1 MTDPQPRPTLADRY
15 VYAAKCVKVIDGDTL
30 DLDIDLG
37 FHVTIRQRVRLKGI
51 DTPELRGK
59 DKARAV
65 AARVE
70 VETYAMGVELLIRTE
85 RDRADKYGRML
96 ADVWVDELA
105 TSLPDHLVGRGL
117 ARRYD
122 GGRR

>member
-1 MTDPQPRPTLADRY
+1 MSDPQARPTFADRY
-15 VYAAKCVKVIDGDTL
+15 VYAARCVQVIDGDTL

-37 FHVTIRQRVRLKGI
+37 FHVTLRQRVRLRGI

-59 DKARAV
+59 DKDRAV
-65 AARVE
+65 AARTE
-70 VETYAMGVELLIRTE
+70 VTIWTDGVELLIRTE
-85 RDRADKYGRML
+85 LDEADKYGRLL
-96 ADVWVDELA
+96 AEIWVDGLA
-105 TSLPDHLVGRGL
+105 TSLSDHLVERGL

>member
-1 MTDPQPRPTLADRY
+1 MTDPQTRPTLADRY
-15 VYAAKCVKVIDGDTL
+15 VYAARCVQVIDGDTL

-37 FHVTIRQRVRLKGI
+37 MYFRVTKRVRLKGI

-59 DKARAV
+59 DKDRAV
-65 AARVE
+65 AARTE
-70 VETYAMGVELLIRTE
+70 VTIWTDGVALLIRTE
-85 RDRADKYGRML
+85 LDETDKYGRLL
-96 ADVWVDELA
+96 ADIWVDGLA
-105 TSLPDHLVGRGL
+105 TSLSDHLVARGL

>member
-1 MTDPQPRPTLADRY
+1 MSDPQARPTFADRY
-15 VYAAKCVKVIDGDTL
+15 VYAARCVQVIDGDTL

-37 FHVTIRQRVRLKGI
+37 FFVTLRQRVRLRGI

-59 DKARAV
+59 DKDRAV
-65 AARVE
+65 AARTE
-70 VETYAMGVELLIRTE
+70 VTIWTDGVELLIRTE
-85 RDRADKYGRML
+85 PDEADKYGRLL
-96 ADVWVDELA
+96 AEIWVDGLA
-105 TSLPDHLVGRGL
+105 TSLSDHLVERGL

>member
-1 MTDPQPRPTLADRY
+1 MSDATTRPTFADRY
-15 VYAAKCVKVIDGDTL
+15 VYAARCVQVIDGDTL

-37 FHVTIRQRVRLKGI
+37 FFVTLRQRVRLRGI

-59 DKARAV
+59 DKDRAV
-65 AARVE
+65 AARTE
-70 VETYAMGVELLIRTE
+70 VTIWTDGVELLIRTE
-85 RDRADKYGRML
+85 LDEADKYGRLL
-96 ADVWVDELA
+96 AEIWVDGLA
-105 TSLPDHLVGRGL
+105 TSLSDHLVERGL

>member
-1 MTDPQPRPTLADRY
+1 MSDPQARPTFADRY
-15 VYAAKCVKVIDGDTL
+15 VYAARCVQVIDGDTL

-37 FHVTIRQRVRLKGI
+37 FFVTLRQRVRLRGI

-59 DKARAV
+59 DKDRAV
-65 AARVE
+65 AARTE
-70 VETYAMGVELLIRTE
+70 VTIWTDGVELLIRTE
-85 RDRADKYGRML
+85 LDETDKYGRLL
-96 ADVWVDELA
+96 ADVWVDGLA
-105 TSLPDHLVGRGL
+105 TSLSDHLVERGL

>member
-1 MTDPQPRPTLADRY
+1 MSDPQARPTFADRY
-15 VYAAKCVKVIDGDTL
+15 VYAARCVQVIDGDTL

-37 FHVTIRQRVRLKGI
+37 FFVTLRQRVRLRGI

-59 DKARAV
+59 DKDRAV
-65 AARVE
+65 AARTE
-70 VETYAMGVELLIRTE
+70 VTIWTDGVELLIRTE
-85 RDRADKYGRML
+85 LDEADKYGRLL
-96 ADVWVDELA
+96 AEIWVDGLA
-105 TSLPDHLVGRGL
+105 TSLSDHLVERGL

>member
-1 MTDPQPRPTLADRY
+1 MSDQQTRPTFADRY
-15 VYAAKCVKVIDGDTL
+15 VYAARCVQVIDGDTL

-37 FHVTIRQRVRLKGI
+37 FFVTLRQRVRLRGI

-59 DKARAV
+59 DKERAV
-65 AARVE
+65 AARTE
-70 VETYAMGVELLIRTE
+70 VTIWTDGVELLIRTE
-85 RDRADKYGRML
+85 LDKADKYGRLL
-96 ADVWVDELA
+96 AEIWVDGLA
-105 TSLPDHLVGRGL
+105 TSLSDHLVERGL

>member
-1 MTDPQPRPTLADRY
+1 VQ
-15 VYAAKCVKVIDGDTL
+15 VIDGDTL

-37 FHVTIRQRVRLKGI
+37 FHVTIRQRVRLRGI

-59 DKARAV
+59 DKDRAV
-65 AARVE
+65 AARTE
-70 VETYAMGVELLIRTE
+70 VTIWTDGVELLIRTE
-85 RDRADKYGRML
+85 LDETDKYGRLL
-96 ADVWVDELA
+96 ADIWVDGLA
-105 TSLPDHLVGRGL
+105 TSLSDHLVGRGL

>member
-1 MTDPQPRPTLADRY
+1 MSDATTRPTFNDRY
-15 VYAAKCVKVIDGDTL
+15 VYAARCVQVIDGDTL

-37 FHVTIRQRVRLKGI
+37 MYFRATKRVRLKGI

-59 DKARAV
+59 DKERAV
-65 AARVE
+65 AARTE
-70 VETYAMGVELLIRTE
+70 VTIWTDGVELLIRTE
-85 RDRADKYGRML
+85 LDETDKYGRLL
-96 ADVWVDELA
+96 ADVWVDGLA
-105 TSLPDHLVGRGL
+105 TSLSDHLVARGL

>member
-1 MTDPQPRPTLADRY
+1 MSDPQTRPTFTDRY
-15 VYAAKCVKVIDGDTL
+15 VYAARCVQVIDGDTL

-37 FHVTIRQRVRLKGI
+37 FFVTLRQRVRLRGI

-59 DKARAV
+59 DKERAV
-65 AARVE
+65 AARTE
-70 VETYAMGVELLIRTE
+70 VTIWTDGVELLIRTE
-85 RDRADKYGRML
+85 LDKADKYGRLL
-96 ADVWVDELA
+96 AEIWVDGLA
-105 TSLPDHLVGRGL
+105 TSLSDHLVERGL

>member
-1 MTDPQPRPTLADRY
+1 MTDPQARPTFADRY
-15 VYAAKCVKVIDGDTL
+15 VYAARCVRVIDGDTL

-37 FHVTIRQRVRLKGI
+37 MYFRVTKRVRLKGI

-59 DKARAV
+59 DKDRAV
-65 AARVE
+65 AARTE
-70 VETYAMGVELLIRTE
+70 VTIWTDGVELLIRTE
-85 RDRADKYGRML
+85 LDETDKYGRLL
-96 ADVWVDELA
+96 ADIWVDGLA
-105 TSLPDHLVGRGL
+105 TSLSDHLVGRGL

>member
-1 MTDPQPRPTLADRY
+1 MSDPQTRPTFADRY
-15 VYAAKCVKVIDGDTL
+15 VYAARCVQVIDGDTL

-37 FHVTIRQRVRLKGI
+37 FFVTLRQRVRLRGI

-59 DKARAV
+59 DKERAV
-65 AARVE
+65 AARTE
-70 VETYAMGVELLIRTE
+70 VTIWTDGVELLIRTE
-85 RDRADKYGRML
+85 LDKADKYGRLL
-96 ADVWVDELA
+96 AEIWVDGLA
-105 TSLPDHLVGRGL
+105 TSLSDHLVERGL

>member
-1 MTDPQPRPTLADRY
+1 MSDATTRPTFNDRY
-15 VYAAKCVKVIDGDTL
+15 VYAARCVQVIDGDTL

-37 FHVTIRQRVRLKGI
+37 MYFRATKRVRLKGI

-59 DKARAV
+59 DKERAV
-65 AARVE
+65 AARTE
-70 VETYAMGVELLIRTE
+70 VTIWTDGVELLIRTE
-85 RDRADKYGRML
+85 LDETDKYGRLL
-96 ADVWVDELA
+96 ADVWVDGLA
-105 TSLPDHLVGRGL
+105 TSLSDHLVGRGL